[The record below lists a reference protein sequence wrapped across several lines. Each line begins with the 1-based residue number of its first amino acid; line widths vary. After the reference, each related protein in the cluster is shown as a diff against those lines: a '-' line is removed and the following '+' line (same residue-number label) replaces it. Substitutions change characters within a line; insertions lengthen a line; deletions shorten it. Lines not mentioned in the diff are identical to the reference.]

1 MSNKTKPSPTQTEDL
16 TAGIIFIESCSMD
29 SEEAARAYLPGL
41 RSEDQEEREEAAG
54 NAMYDHHDVIY
65 ELLLLLATK

>member
-1 MSNKTKPSPTQTEDL
+1 
-16 TAGIIFIESCSMD
+16 MD